1 MTLLFGITTEP
12 HRAIFYS
19 HAVQSSIAHSIDLF
33 IPRFQQPPAKLR
45 LATISFDAE
54 SLIQLATTIIS
65 GPANV
70 GRRESPD
77 LKQWP
82 SNIPNLTR
90 PSSFSSHPPVL
101 CLPPLDFAQTAVPLY
116 YVTWD
121 MDSSC
126 NSLYSF
132 LKHCCFFGGLPRK
145 MSTRSPETLKTLS
158 LALMRIKSTSI
169 LSDDA
174 SFALR
179 CLSR

>member
-70 GRRESPD
+70 GRRES
-77 LKQWP
+77 QTS
-82 SNIPNLTR
+82 SNGRAIFPTSLVHLPFPLTLR
-90 PSSFSSHPPVL
+90 FSVFLLWTLRRLLSHS
-101 CLPPLDFAQTAVPLY
+101 TMSHG
-116 YVTWD
+116 TWI
-121 MDSSC
+121 
-126 NSLYSF
+126 LRAIAY
-132 LKHCCFFGGLPRK
+132 
-145 MSTRSPETLKTLS
+145 
-158 LALMRIKSTSI
+158 I
-169 LSDDA
+169 LS
-174 SFALR
+174 
-179 CLSR
+179 